1 MVEIIENKAENRGNS
16 IIEFFRGL
24 VIVTAEAE
32 RKARLDRTRAQGT
45 MTAKRAKEAGC
56 KSKGLEGNEEKEKE
70 EEEKEKEGGM
80 NMELDEQD
88 HNEHGGLGS
97 KLLNDDEEMYQPP
110 SLATSTKKTSPRNLS
125 SAQVSALLKYN
136 PEIYLRHRF

>member
-1 MVEIIENKAENRGNS
+1 MVEIIESKAENGGNS

-32 RKARLDRTRAQGT
+32 RKARLDRTRGQGT
-45 MTAKRAKEAGC
+45 MTAKRAKEAGF
-56 KSKGLEGNEEKEKE
+56 KSKGLEENEEKEKE
-70 EEEKEKEGGM
+70 EEKEEEGGM
-80 NMELDEQD
+80 NMELDEQV
-88 HNEHGGLGS
+88 HNEDGSLES

-110 SLATSTKKTSPRNLS
+110 SLAISTKKTSPRNLS
-125 SAQVSALLKYN
+125 SAQVSAFLKYN